1 MKNICQTKFR
11 KYTRRIL
18 LNRRNIVSIPEKTVK
33 YIHKSAIF
41 SGMMSDIGIERIGT
55 YVRSMANHAE
65 VLDEMINTGIINDLV
80 LAVEVDLIS
89 QESERTG
96 ADLAL
101 IGNSLIRFMHTDSER
116 IKSHRMLK
124 PRIEKVRLL
133 ENQREVPGLPAPL
146 PVELPKIALAMG
158 DSRE

>member
-1 MKNICQTKFR
+1 
-11 KYTRRIL
+11 
-18 LNRRNIVSIPEKTVK
+18 VSIPEKTVK

-41 SGMMSDIGIERIGT
+41 SGMMSDVGIERIGT

-65 VLDEMINTGIINDLV
+65 VLDEMINTGIINDLI

-124 PRIEKVRLL
+124 PRSEKVRLL
-133 ENQREVPGLPAPL
+133 ENQREVPGLPAPSS
-146 PVELPKIALAMG
+146 VEAPEIALAMG

>member
-1 MKNICQTKFR
+1 M
-11 KYTRRIL
+11 
-18 LNRRNIVSIPEKTVK
+18 NRRNIVSIPEKTVK

-116 IKSHRMLK
+116 IKSHRMRK

-133 ENQREVPGLPAPL
+133 ENQREVPGLPAPS
-146 PVELPKIALAMG
+146 PVETPEIALAMG

>member
-1 MKNICQTKFR
+1 MT
-11 KYTRRIL
+11 
-18 LNRRNIVSIPEKTVK
+18 IPEKTVK
-33 YIHKSAIF
+33 YIHKSAAF
-41 SGMMSDIGIERIGT
+41 TKMMSDLGVERIGT
-55 YVRSMANHAE
+55 YVQSMANHTE
-65 VLDEMINTGIINDLV
+65 VLAEIINTGIINDLI
-80 LAVEVDLIS
+80 LAVEVDMIS

-133 ENQREVPGLPAPL
+133 ENQREVPGLPAPS
-146 PVELPKIALAMG
+146 PVEAPEIALAMG

>member
-41 SGMMSDIGIERIGT
+41 SGKMSDIGIERIGT

-65 VLDEMINTGIINDLV
+65 VLDEMINTGIINDLI

-133 ENQREVPGLPAPL
+133 ENQREAPGLPVPL
-146 PVELPKIALAMG
+146 PVEAPEIALAMG

>member
-65 VLDEMINTGIINDLV
+65 VLDEMINTGIINDLI

-124 PRIEKVRLL
+124 PPSEKVRLL
-133 ENQREVPGLPAPL
+133 ENQREAPGLPVPL